1 MLILLFDLYIKMLHD
16 QVISSNV
23 ACIEYCQIEVTQF
36 YQALKREMFPDD
48 TISGA
53 VSYFL
58 LMVRGEKF

>member
-1 MLILLFDLYIKMLHD
+1 MLPD